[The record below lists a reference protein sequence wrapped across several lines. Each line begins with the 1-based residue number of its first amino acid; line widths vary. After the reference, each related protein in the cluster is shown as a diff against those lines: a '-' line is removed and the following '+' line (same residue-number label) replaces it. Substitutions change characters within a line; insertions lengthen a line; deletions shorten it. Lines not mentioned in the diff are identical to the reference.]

1 MYFRKSC
8 NASYVN
14 VPSETKPGTLKPKWL
29 GASKVEAD
37 KNLERLN
44 AGLPIER
51 PGSGQSRKRIVVT
64 VQMAVDAFLD
74 AKKAQ
79 IITDDRTRTN
89 KRGIKQKTY
98 DWYVNFLHQFCDRGG
113 TLPLASLEGDHVD
126 KWIAANPDWT
136 DNTAHCAARSII
148 ACCNWVVE
156 TKATPFTAINESP
169 LKGYK
174 KVKPTAREFHL
185 EPADWKRL
193 IESKYVD
200 DSLRDAIM
208 FMRWTGCRPTEMRLA
223 CKRHFRPDTSTIVF
237 APHEWMNGRKT
248 GEERVIQLS
257 GDAFALVQKLC
268 FKHPDGPIFRNRAG
282 RPWKKDALAARFG
295 RLREKLSMPEL
306 VPYTIRH
313 TFATEAV
320 AHVNSVTLAKLMG
333 TSVAMLER
341 VYSKAG
347 KRQEIMAQAAK
358 DALRALA

>member
-126 KWIAANPDWT
+126 KWIAANLT
-136 DNTAHCAARSII
+136 TRRTAPPGRSSRAAIGSWRPRPLPSPRSM
-148 ACCNWVVE
+148 
-156 TKATPFTAINESP
+156 S
-169 LKGYK
+169 
-174 KVKPTAREFHL
+174 
-185 EPADWKRL
+185 
-193 IESKYVD
+193 
-200 DSLRDAIM
+200 
-208 FMRWTGCRPTEMRLA
+208 
-223 CKRHFRPDTSTIVF
+223 RH
-237 APHEWMNGRKT
+237 
-248 GEERVIQLS
+248 
-257 GDAFALVQKLC
+257 
-268 FKHPDGPIFRNRAG
+268 
-282 RPWKKDALAARFG
+282 
-295 RLREKLSMPEL
+295 
-306 VPYTIRH
+306 
-313 TFATEAV
+313 
-320 AHVNSVTLAKLMG
+320 
-333 TSVAMLER
+333 
-341 VYSKAG
+341 
-347 KRQEIMAQAAK
+347 
-358 DALRALA
+358 